1 MKRLLLCLIA
11 LLALCFCFAACSESE
26 APAAATPTAAAG
38 ATAAAT
44 ATPASSATKEPAE
57 NVSIAVTVDELPY
70 IYLVNVQYQDELAT
84 WDKII
89 PTSSEGLELD
99 YLAIELLVPNDGSEV
114 ELTAVLQEGAP
125 YKVTGWSGDA
135 AAEGET
141 IKFTPSKDA
150 VSLNINIEPL
160 YGENLAVDSTVT
172 CSVGTEENPASRW
185 GNAFLTDGDINTRF
199 STTTLANVDE
209 ETMEL
214 SEPVTIDIDMG
225 EAKNF
230 DIISLFP
237 RTDTLDLE
245 DGVPNYPFAFEIL
258 VSSDGTNYTS
268 VQSISLEENVND
280 MAQSYDVGA
289 QTAQYLRL
297 SVTKVGN
304 MAADEGT
311 AAVPYRVQLAEL
323 MVFDKP

>member
-1 MKRLLLCLIA
+1 
-11 LLALCFCFAACSESE
+11 
-26 APAAATPTAAAG
+26 
-38 ATAAAT
+38 
-44 ATPASSATKEPAE
+44 
-57 NVSIAVTVDELPY
+57 
-70 IYLVNVQYQDELAT
+70 
-84 WDKII
+84 
-89 PTSSEGLELD
+89 
-99 YLAIELLVPNDGSEV
+99 
-114 ELTAVLQEGAP
+114 
-125 YKVTGWSGDA
+125 
-135 AAEGET
+135 
-141 IKFTPSKDA
+141 
-150 VSLNINIEPL
+150 
-160 YGENLAVDSTVT
+160 
-172 CSVGTEENPASRW
+172 
-185 GNAFLTDGDINTRF
+185 
-199 STTTLANVDE
+199 
-209 ETMEL
+209 MEL

-297 SVTKVGN
+297 SVTKVGS